1 MEKISRFVL
10 FFSFWLLTL
19 NVMAGDFKVG
29 TKKDLENLLKKIPA
43 SFQKEFWYGEVASK
57 DRKAPCGFEIK
68 GKDGKIQS
76 EGLSLFI
83 GDIDNTGE
91 PKYILVSRCSGSIRA
106 DTILEVFRK
115 EDSLFT
121 PIGFWKVL
129 EKEGLDGS
137 NLPLNI
143 DKPFLA
149 KENGK
154 TIIHF
159 ANPKEKWI
167 WEGDKISELK
177 SKKP

>member
-1 MEKISRFVL
+1 MGKSQLVL
-10 FFSFWLLTL
+10 LFSFWLLTL
-19 NVMAGDFKVG
+19 NAMAGDFKVG
-29 TKKDLENLLKKIPA
+29 TRKDLENLLKKIPA

-68 GKDGKIQS
+68 GKDGKVLS

-83 GDIDNTGE
+83 GDIDNGGE
-91 PKYILVSRCSGSIRA
+91 PKYILVSRCNGSIRG
-106 DTILEVFRK
+106 DGIEEVFRK
-115 EDSLFT
+115 DGDLFS
-121 PIGFWKVL
+121 PIGFAKIL
-129 EKEGLDGS
+129 EKNNLDGS
-137 NLPLNI
+137 KLPMNI

-167 WEGDKISELK
+167 WEKDKISELK

>member
-1 MEKISRFVL
+1 MEKISRIVL
-10 FFSFWLLTL
+10 FFSFWLLSSIA
-19 NVMAGDFKVG
+19 MAGDFKIG
-29 TKKDLENLLKKIPA
+29 NKTDLERLLKKIPA
-43 SFQKEFWYGEVASK
+43 SFQNEFWYGAVASK
-57 DRKAPCGFEIK
+57 DKKAPCGFEIK

-83 GDIDNTGE
+83 GDIDNSGE

-143 DKPFLA
+143 DKPFLT

-159 ANPKEKWI
+159 TNPKEKWI
-167 WEGDKISELK
+167 WEGGKISELK